1 MATQELGTVER
12 KRTDPLEA
20 IAKVAGLLAITLP
33 LVGIG
38 VRFVA
43 FQLAGVP
50 IPFLMATHDSVVGLA
65 TTAFIAT
72 WPSVLITAV
81 YATAVYRRWIPGLRR
96 DSDLAI
102 AVAHPR
108 YWKWRLRL
116 DRAAVLSILAGTVL
130 LLPWPGGVLIGASGL
145 GMGMAIAVLEIRRQL
160 STYSIALLVVAMGAA
175 NALGAGLEGQ
185 GIGDEVDM
193 YYFTAKSGMPPD
205 GQYIRLGEADGVLYL
220 QSCGASNPLVAVNS
234 QDVARLAPGQP
245 THDTQTPVLLNILIR
260 HQAPQIGYHPRC

>member
-1 MATQELGTVER
+1 MATQQLAVEA
-12 KRTDPLEA
+12 KHTEPLEA
-20 IAKVAGLLAITLP
+20 IVKVAGLLAITLP
-33 LVGIG
+33 LVGVG

-50 IPFLMATHDSVVGLA
+50 IPFLIATHDSVVGLA

-72 WPSVLITAV
+72 WPSVLFTGV
-81 YATAVYRRWIPGLRR
+81 FATAVYRRWIPGLSR
-96 DSDLAI
+96 DSDLAMAI
-102 AVAHPR
+102 AHPQ

-116 DRAAVLSILAGTVL
+116 NRAAVLSTLAGAVL
-130 LLPWPGGVLIGASGL
+130 LLPWPGGVLIGAA
-145 GMGMAIAVLEIRRQL
+145 GMGMGWTIAELDIRRQL
-160 STYSIALLVVAMGAA
+160 SIYSIALLVVAMGAA

-193 YYFTAKSGMPPD
+193 YYFTAKTGLPPD

-234 QDVARLAPGQP
+234 QDVARLVPGQP
-245 THDTQTPVLLNILIR
+245 SHDRQIPVLLNILIR
-260 HQAPQIGYHPRC
+260 HQPPQIGYHPRC